1 LPDHSPIEEAF
12 SKVKGLLRKAQAR
25 SRKAL
30 VEATGKVLDVVSTQD
45 AKGFFEHCGY
55 CSSDQLF

>member
-1 LPDHSPIEEAF
+1 M
-12 SKVKGLLRKAQAR
+12 VKDLLRKADAR

-30 VEATGKVLDVVSTQD
+30 VEATGKVLDAVSTQD

-55 CSSDQLF
+55 RASDQSF